1 MKEVIV
7 KDTAGFQLRVKKW
20 ECLRPEGLF
29 AVNFIQATKDKEG
42 KIDNE
47 STYEFFMTQ
56 DDINSVAKALT
67 E

>member
-7 KDTAGFQLRVKKW
+7 KDEEGFQLRIQKW

-29 AVNFIQATKDKEG
+29 AVSFIQATKDREG

-47 STYEFFMTQ
+47 SVYEFFMTQ
-56 DDINSVAKALT
+56 EDINSVAKALT

>member
-7 KDTAGFQLRVKKW
+7 KDTAGFQLRIKKW
-20 ECLRPEGLF
+20 ECLSPKDLF

-42 KIDNE
+42 NIDNE
-47 STYEFFMTQ
+47 STYEFFMNQ
-56 DDINSVAKALT
+56 EEINAVAKALT

>member
-1 MKEVIV
+1 MKEVIL

-20 ECLRPEGLF
+20 ECQNPKGLF

-42 KIDNE
+42 NIDNE
-47 STYEFFMTQ
+47 SIYEFFMDQ
-56 DDINSVAKALT
+56 NDINSVAKALT